1 MEKRCLKCGIM
12 ITVPDMDNL
21 NPDNRADVVCPKC
34 GEKYL
39 FHMGQLKRPRP
50 QYDLGI
56 PESRIEK
63 RKYAPIQ
70 VSVTTEGESSPK
82 DEVLPQTTDERPL
95 TDTTDRA
102 DRTDRPDSAKP
113 SGNAS
118 DEAAGATP
126 QSTDSELE
134 RQELERRELEHRERS
149 GNRRDPF
156 AVPGPEDK
164 HRGFFRKLFG
174 W

>member
-70 VSVTTEGESSPK
+70 VSVTTDRKASPK
-82 DEVLPQTTDERPL
+82 DEASPQTSDERPL
-95 TDTTDRA
+95 TDTADRA
-102 DRTDRPDSAKP
+102 DRPDSAEP

-118 DEAAGATP
+118 DEAAGAMRLT
-126 QSTDSELE
+126 TDSELE
-134 RQELERRELEHRERS
+134 RQDLERQELEHRERS